1 MEQLITDISQ
11 LDPNGIY
18 TYADYLRWRFEE
30 RIELIKGKIFKMSPA
45 PSARHQKIA
54 GRLHGNMF
62 MYFRQ
67 STCELYP
74 APFDVRLL
82 DKRKTSR
89 ANGDVYTVVQPD
101 ISVICDKS
109 KIDERGCIGAP
120 DLIVEIL
127 SPGNSKKEIKTKY
140 ALYEENGVRE
150 YWVVYPSEQSL
161 FQFVL
166 NEEEKFVLKAAF
178 AEDEVFNAHI
188 FPDLQI
194 DLAEVFAE

>member
-30 RIELIKGKIFKMSPA
+30 CIELKIFKISPA
-45 PSARHQKIA
+45 PSARHQKVSRKIMRYLFNKA
-54 GRLHGNMF
+54 NPC
-62 MYFRQ
+62 Q
-67 STCELYP
+67 LYP

-82 DKRKTSR
+82 DKRKASR
-89 ANGDVYTVVQPD
+89 ADGEAYTMVQTD

-109 KIDERGCIGAP
+109 KINERGCIGAP

-127 SPGNSKKEIKTKY
+127 STGNSKKEIKTKY
-140 ALYEENGVRE
+140 ALYEENGVRAC
-150 YWVVYPSEQSL
+150 WVVYPLEQSL

-166 NEEEKFVLKAAF
+166 NEEEKLVLQAAF
-178 AEDEVFNAHI
+178 AEDEVFKAHI

-194 DLAEVFAE
+194 DLAEIFAE